1 MDTIPAIEDAS
12 PVQLPSPAEERG
24 ESTQMSIR
32 DQIESARIAQQMFHQ
47 SEIQKFEG
55 VIQALVSEMREMQQ
69 EDEGSEIRIQQWE
82 RQRDT
87 ACLAMQ
93 HLNHV
98 NQEMKSDFES
108 AMTRINEQSQAQRH
122 HDYIVAKEMVQRLHQ
137 ERNETTVNLVN
148 LEEKTQG
155 DGAIMAR
162 EYEML
167 SSELHVQAR
176 ESLRLR
182 ATAASCE
189 HALMTIREHLQLVRN
204 EEVMAAGEVV
214 KIRNA
219 GLQEHQHLR
228 DRLGAGLQEQQHLRN
243 RLDEEEEFRSMAV
256 QRMQQAED
264 QLRQVENCARR
275 TLPTMHGELNELRRA
290 LKLQEDMQARTRS
303 VLEAARHAPQGLR
316 QPSSSMPISSRTTE
330 SGWEYLSRDRVQA
343 FPVGSEIRSPEIH
356 TPSHR
361 SPVNREVFDFA
372 GNAQPTAPLVMEGPA
387 PEHVVP
393 RADGQAPER
402 PAQRAMPDDQAPERL
417 AQRAASSSSSPEKSI
432 TTSEDAR
439 AVRDRQLRDLL
450 TTLGIKEILTSSSSS
465 ATKGVSYDGNPSSG
479 FAVAHVVVGQTKP
492 IMLPRNIGDSNH
504 ASQLMRLEQKVEE
517 MRIEMQKA
525 QKAEQRLRIDRDE
538 WRLIAENLQ
547 APGDD
552 DAEGEEDDNHDEDIF
567 MMCMMEVLIPN
578 LMMMI
583 QGMVL
588 QDGTEGVLVMI
599 HPTEMIR
606 MEVMI
611 QSTPRLRFRVVKQT
625 KLWFLLFPR

>member
-1 MDTIPAIEDAS
+1 
-12 PVQLPSPAEERG
+12 
-24 ESTQMSIR
+24 
-32 DQIESARIAQQMFHQ
+32 
-47 SEIQKFEG
+47 
-55 VIQALVSEMREMQQ
+55 
-69 EDEGSEIRIQQWE
+69 
-82 RQRDT
+82 
-87 ACLAMQ
+87 
-93 HLNHV
+93 
-98 NQEMKSDFES
+98 
-108 AMTRINEQSQAQRH
+108 
-122 HDYIVAKEMVQRLHQ
+122 
-137 ERNETTVNLVN
+137 
-148 LEEKTQG
+148 
-155 DGAIMAR
+155 
-162 EYEML
+162 
-167 SSELHVQAR
+167 
-176 ESLRLR
+176 
-182 ATAASCE
+182 
-189 HALMTIREHLQLVRN
+189 
-204 EEVMAAGEVV
+204 
-214 KIRNA
+214 
-219 GLQEHQHLR
+219 
-228 DRLGAGLQEQQHLRN
+228 
-243 RLDEEEEFRSMAV
+243 
-256 QRMQQAED
+256 
-264 QLRQVENCARR
+264 
-275 TLPTMHGELNELRRA
+275 
-290 LKLQEDMQARTRS
+290 
-303 VLEAARHAPQGLR
+303 
-316 QPSSSMPISSRTTE
+316 
-330 SGWEYLSRDRVQA
+330 
-343 FPVGSEIRSPEIH
+343 
-356 TPSHR
+356 
-361 SPVNREVFDFA
+361 
-372 GNAQPTAPLVMEGPA
+372 MEGPA
-387 PEHVVP
+387 PEHIVP

-402 PAQRAMPDDQAPERL
+402 LAQRAMPDDQAPERL
-417 AQRAASSSSSPEKSI
+417 AQRAASSSSSPETGI

-450 TTLGIKEILTSSSSS
+450 TTLGIKERLTSSSSS